1 MKCRELADFLM
12 DYVSGELPQE
22 SRTHFEFHL
31 SKCKNCHEYLV
42 QYEVTIKAGKIAC
55 DEMSDEM
62 GAIPDDL
69 VRILRPLK
77 TEWLAK
83 LEEQGQKE
91 LTAIRA
97 AREAGVITI

>member
-1 MKCRELADFLM
+1 MKCRELAEFLYE
-12 DYVSGELPQE
+12 YVSGALPAE

-62 GAIPDDL
+62 GAMPDEL
-69 VRILRPLK
+69 VKAVLASRIK
-77 TEWLAK
+77 S
-83 LEEQGQKE
+83 
-91 LTAIRA
+91 
-97 AREAGVITI
+97 

>member
-12 DYVSGELPQE
+12 DYVSRELPEE

-31 SKCKNCHEYLV
+31 TKCRNCHEYLV

-62 GAIPDDL
+62 GSIPDDL
-69 VRILRPLK
+69 VK
-77 TEWLAK
+77 AVMAAK
-83 LEEQGQKE
+83 SK
-91 LTAIRA
+91 A
-97 AREAGVITI
+97 

>member
-1 MKCRELADFLM
+1 MKCRELAEFLS
-12 DYVSGELPQE
+12 DYVSGELPVE
-22 SRTHFEFHL
+22 SREHFEFHL

-69 VRILRPLK
+69 VKAVI
-77 TEWLAK
+77 
-83 LEEQGQKE
+83 
-91 LTAIRA
+91 A
-97 AREAGVITI
+97 ARSKV